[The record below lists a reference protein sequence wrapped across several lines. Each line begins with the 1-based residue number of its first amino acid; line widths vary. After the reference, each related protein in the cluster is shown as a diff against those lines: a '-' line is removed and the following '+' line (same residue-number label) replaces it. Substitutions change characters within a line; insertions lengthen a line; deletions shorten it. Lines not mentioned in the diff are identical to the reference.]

1 MIIITYTLAIAFIIK
16 IIEAHLVHFFQIWI
30 PLNIKQKSYK
40 SWEFYIILWN
50 CYFYVNI
57 FSALLLFLC
66 ILARSIFSNLCITW
80 LYHSWVNFFKF
91 LIVLYQLFLI
101 IYSLIYF
108 YMWVLSLHH
117 FHSFSFWPRLP
128 EPSILSKF
136 KASSY
141 TCMHLYAYIH
151 IYVFFN
157 IASWVFIAF

>member
-80 LYHSWVNFFKF
+80 LYHSWVNFFK
-91 LIVLYQLFLI
+91 VSY
-101 IYSLIYF
+101 YSLST
-108 YMWVLSLHH
+108 VLDYLFFNLLLYVSIV
-117 FHSFSFWPRLP
+117 FTSFSPLFFLT
-128 EPSILSKF
+128 
-136 KASSY
+136 KASWALNS
-141 TCMHLYAYIH
+141 
-151 IYVFFN
+151 V
-157 IASWVFIAF
+157 